1 MPQRSSPISKG
12 PSLAQASHFGH
23 EPKNRD
29 QLRGITMDYGKSG
42 APKKGKNTPRHSEHN
57 AKGSDQNPFGTGNTK
72 AELLARMKAAAEAK
86 KSQD

>member
-1 MPQRSSPISKG
+1 
-12 PSLAQASHFGH
+12 
-23 EPKNRD
+23 
-29 QLRGITMDYGKSG
+29 MDYGTSG

-86 KSQD
+86 KAQK